1 MRLRP
6 KAFELDSGC
15 GHTDLMQRARRHQ
28 RFSAGLAFGL
38 LALIA
43 ELFGRSLTHRL
54 NVGQHVSSSG
64 YSGAEYYPFLL
75 AAVKL
80 LVALLLARL
89 AWRFVRAHTAARA
102 GRRVLAAVGKDAAPL
117 PRPRFDLSPRL
128 WALAFLTTSTF
139 YLVQADAEQAA
150 SGRWPLFAPWL
161 HTSALPVFAVL
172 AVLVAVAWGAVAS
185 WLREYERYAE
195 DTCARAGRIGHGGG
209 ELPRD
214 PARPADR
221 GRPERALR
229 PRLRE
234 PTASPDRVTRGQRP
248 EPAGPCRPDLGRWNE
263 HTTHLGAST
272 RPFPHCP
279 DAARSRARPADDAR
293 RGRVGLPA
301 ALPADRP
308 APARA
313 GLLVAARRAAAAGRS
328 APGSCSRC

>member
-1 MRLRP
+1 
-6 KAFELDSGC
+6 
-15 GHTDLMQRARRHQ
+15 MQRARRHQ
-28 RFSAGLAFGL
+28 RFSAGLAFAL
-38 LALIA
+38 LALTA
-43 ELFGRSLTHRL
+43 ELTGRSLTHRL

-117 PRPRFDLSPRL
+117 PRLRFDLSPRL

-195 DTCARAGRIGHGGG
+195 DTCARADRIGRGDG
-209 ELPRD
+209 ELPRV
-214 PARPADR
+214 PHARPTTAAPR
-221 GRPERALR
+221 ELFGLAFESRP
-229 PRLRE
+229 P
-234 PTASPDRVTRGQRP
+234 P
-248 EPAGPCRPDLGRWNE
+248 
-263 HTTHLGAST
+263 
-272 RPFPHCP
+272 
-279 DAARSRARPADDAR
+279 
-293 RGRVGLPA
+293 LPA
-301 ALPADRP
+301 
-308 APARA
+308 
-313 GLLVAARRAAAAGRS
+313 
-328 APGSCSRC
+328 

>member
-6 KAFELDSGC
+6 KAFELNSGC

-117 PRPRFDLSPRL
+117 PRLRLDLSPRL

-195 DTCARAGRIGHGGG
+195 DTWARADRIGRGDG
-209 ELPRD
+209 ELPRV
-214 PARPADR
+214 PHARPTTAAPR
-221 GRPERALR
+221 ELFGLAFESRP
-229 PRLRE
+229 P
-234 PTASPDRVTRGQRP
+234 P
-248 EPAGPCRPDLGRWNE
+248 
-263 HTTHLGAST
+263 
-272 RPFPHCP
+272 
-279 DAARSRARPADDAR
+279 
-293 RGRVGLPA
+293 LPA
-301 ALPADRP
+301 
-308 APARA
+308 
-313 GLLVAARRAAAAGRS
+313 
-328 APGSCSRC
+328 